1 MKIQGFLL
9 ERRNEMN
16 PIDFGNSVVWMA
28 GLIMSVWGV
37 LGIIQKIIEMAKK
50 PEKNQNI
57 RMDQHEV
64 WLKEHDEKI
73 KEFEGFFRND
83 KTRLNQMEEGNR
95 IQQKALLALL
105 SHGIDG
111 NNIEPLKKAKA
122 EMEKY
127 LINR

>member
-1 MKIQGFLL
+1 
-9 ERRNEMN
+9 MN

-73 KEFEGFFRND
+73 KEFESFFHSD
-83 KTRLNQMEEGNR
+83 KTRIDQLEEGNR

-111 NNIEPLKKAKA
+111 NNIEPLKEAKA